1 MKGGGKEEEEK
12 KGREM
17 GEGGEK
23 GTGEQWGAMFSGR
36 EKSPCAHVQVQKS
49 NSELNFL
56 MCE

>member
-1 MKGGGKEEEEK
+1 MA
-12 KGREM
+12 
-17 GEGGEK
+17 EGGEK
-23 GTGEQWGAMFSGR
+23 GTGEQWGAMLGGR